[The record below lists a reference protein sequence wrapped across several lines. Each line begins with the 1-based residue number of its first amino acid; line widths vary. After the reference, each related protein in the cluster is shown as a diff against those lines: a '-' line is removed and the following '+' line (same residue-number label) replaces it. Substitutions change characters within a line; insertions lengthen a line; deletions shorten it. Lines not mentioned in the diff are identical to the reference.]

1 MKILL
6 LCLLV
11 TTPALAAN
19 QKLNLK
25 PPAAKA
31 ENGTAADLI
40 YQTNVPKTG
49 GTGGAAISA
58 TCTDSMGFVHKQGA
72 TGFEGC
78 LRTQDKT
85 RPETGAASRKNSV
98 GISFGK

>member
-6 LCLLV
+6 LCLLA
-11 TTPALAAN
+11 TTPALAAS

-49 GTGGAAISA
+49 GGVAISA

-85 RPETGAASRKNSV
+85 RPETGAASRNSSV